1 MPPALAPRRLRSPQE
16 AFALCQR
23 PLPAHLYPRS
33 EQPLRADFRPDAGG
47 RPPVRPPVFAERRM
61 PAFAGAVLSATAGR
75 WSTSAAGS
83 TTAVAAPMRTQANAR
98 PRSATA
104 GLNGPNGSP
113 STAAGPSRGLRA
125 TGSAASLFG
134 GSAPRTQSKKL
145 STGRRP
151 SATFESHGSAAL
163 APQPAVDRRSTST
176 PTSPTSGGARRPAD
190 LRVVPSRLTGAGV
203 AGAKNRSDGAAKPA
217 REARPVRS
225 AVWKRRLRALGAFS
239 LFGLALTVSFS
250 AIAMHSQ
257 LAGRQMKLT
266 TLRVDVD
273 AAEREHQ
280 MLRLKV
286 AELDTPEQVVSAA
299 YNLGLTGALEV
310 EFLPTAS
317 TIPAVATAGPVV
329 PDRS

>member
-1 MPPALAPRRLRSPQE
+1 MPPALAPRRLRSPEE

-23 PLPAHLYPRS
+23 PLPAHLYPHS
-33 EQPLRADFRPDAGG
+33 EESLPADLRPDVRHRADG
-47 RPPVRPPVFAERRM
+47 RPSVRQPVLAGRRIST
-61 PAFAGAVLSATAGR
+61 FAGAVLSSTAGPNR
-75 WSTSAAGS
+75 LNSI
-83 TTAVAAPMRTQANAR
+83 AVGA
-98 PRSATA
+98 
-104 GLNGPNGSP
+104 
-113 STAAGPSRGLRA
+113 SRGLNRGA
-125 TGSAASLFG
+125 TGSAAASFSR
-134 GSAPRTQSKKL
+134 SAPRIQPPKL
-145 STGRRP
+145 STGQRP
-151 SATFESHGSAAL
+151 SPTFQSHGSAAL

-176 PTSPTSGGARRPAD
+176 PRIPGGTRRPAD
-190 LRVVPSRLTGAGV
+190 LRVVPSRSAKAGV
-203 AGAKNRSDGAAKPA
+203 SGAKSRGDGGAKPV
-217 REARPVRS
+217 REARPARSAARPARS
-225 AVWKRRLRALGAFS
+225 AVWRRRLRALGAFG

-286 AELDTPEQVVSAA
+286 AELDTPEQVVTAA

>member
-23 PLPAHLYPRS
+23 PLPAHLYPHS
-33 EQPLRADFRPDAGG
+33 EQPLPGDVRPDLHRGADG
-47 RPPVRPPVFAERRM
+47 RSSVRQSVFAGRRI
-61 PAFAGAVLSATAGR
+61 PTFAGAVLSAGTNG
-75 WSTSAAGS
+75 SNSIAAGTS
-83 TTAVAAPMRTQANAR
+83 R
-98 PRSATA
+98 
-104 GLNGPNGSP
+104 GLNGG
-113 STAAGPSRGLRA
+113 A
-125 TGSAASLFG
+125 TGSASASFS
-134 GSAPRTQSKKL
+134 GSASRIQSPKL
-145 STGRRP
+145 STGQHP
-151 SATFESHGSAAL
+151 SSTFQSYGSAAL
-163 APQPAVDRRSTST
+163 APQPAVDRRSAST
-176 PTSPTSGGARRPAD
+176 PRIPGGARRPAD
-190 LRVVPSRLTGAGV
+190 LRVVPSRSTKVGV
-203 AGAKNRSDGAAKPA
+203 TDAKSRGDGVGKPV
-217 REARPVRS
+217 REVRPARS
-225 AVWKRRLRALGAFS
+225 AVWRRRLRALGAFG

-286 AELDTPEQVVSAA
+286 AELDTPEQVVTAA

>member
-1 MPPALAPRRLRSPQE
+1 MPPALAPRRLRSPEE

-23 PLPAHLYPRS
+23 PLPAHLYPHS
-33 EQPLRADFRPDAGG
+33 EESLPADLRPDVRHRADG
-47 RPPVRPPVFAERRM
+47 RPSVRQPVLAGRRIST
-61 PAFAGAVLSATAGR
+61 FAGAVLSSTAGPNR
-75 WSTSAAGS
+75 LNSIAVGAPRGLNRGATESAAGS
-83 TTAVAAPMRTQANAR
+83 F
-98 PRSATA
+98 
-104 GLNGPNGSP
+104 
-113 STAAGPSRGLRA
+113 SR
-125 TGSAASLFG
+125 
-134 GSAPRTQSKKL
+134 SAPRIQSPKL
-145 STGRRP
+145 STGQRP
-151 SATFESHGSAAL
+151 SPTFQSHGSAAL

-176 PTSPTSGGARRPAD
+176 PRIPGGTRRPAD
-190 LRVVPSRLTGAGV
+190 LRVVPSRSAKAGV
-203 AGAKNRSDGAAKPA
+203 SGAKSRGDGGAKPV
-217 REARPVRS
+217 REARPARSAARPARS
-225 AVWKRRLRALGAFS
+225 AVWRRRLRALGAFG

-286 AELDTPEQVVSAA
+286 AELDTPEQVVTAA